1 MKAYRPDYDT
11 PIKKNK
17 VVAVVGGGNVAMD
30 ACRCAKRM
38 GADVHLIYRRSREEM
53 PARNEEIEHAEEE
66 GIKFHLLNNPVEIMG
81 DEKNY
86 VRSIKVIK
94 MELGKPDESGRR
106 RPVPVEGS
114 EFEIEC
120 DAVIM
125 AIGTRLNAL
134 IHDTTPGL
142 DLTGKGGI
150 EADEETGATTKRGVY
165 AGGDA
170 VTGAATVIKAMG
182 AGKKAASSID
192 EYILEK
198 GKKN

>member
-1 MKAYRPDYDT
+1 MK
-11 PIKKNK
+11 
-17 VVAVVGGGNVAMD
+17 
-30 ACRCAKRM
+30 KRM
-38 GADVHLIYRRSREEM
+38 GADVHLVYRRSREEM

-66 GIKFHLLNNPVEIMG
+66 GIKFHLLNNPVEILG

-86 VRSIKVIK
+86 VRAVRVIK
-94 MELGKPDESGRR
+94 MELGNPDESGRR
-106 RPVPVEGS
+106 RPVAIPES

-134 IHDTTPGL
+134 IHDTTPGIEL
-142 DLTGKGGI
+142 SERGGI
-150 EADEETGATTKRGVY
+150 GADEETGATSREGVY

-182 AGKKAASSID
+182 AGKKAAASID
-192 EYILEK
+192 EYIKGK

>member
-1 MKAYRPDYDT
+1 
-11 PIKKNK
+11 
-17 VVAVVGGGNVAMD
+17 
-30 ACRCAKRM
+30 
-38 GADVHLIYRRSREEM
+38 
-53 PARNEEIEHAEEE
+53 
-66 GIKFHLLNNPVEIMG
+66 MG

-86 VRSIKVIK
+86 VRSIKVTK

-142 DLTGKGGI
+142 DLTDKGGI

-192 EYILEK
+192 EYIVGK

>member
-1 MKAYRPDYDT
+1 MNIPGEDLVGVYSANEYLTRINLMKAYRSDYDT

-17 VVAVVGGGNVAMD
+17 TVVVVGGGNVAMD

-38 GADVHLIYRRSREEM
+38 GADVHLVYRRSREEM

-66 GIKFHLLNNPVEIMG
+66 GIKFHLLNNPVEILG

-86 VRSIKVIK
+86 VRAVRVIK

-106 RPVPVEGS
+106 RPVAIPES

-125 AIGTRLNAL
+125 AIGTRPVSYT
-134 IHDTTPGL
+134 H
-142 DLTGKGGI
+142 LTLP
-150 EADEETGATTKRGVY
+150 T
-165 AGGDA
+165 
-170 VTGAATVIKAMG
+170 
-182 AGKKAASSID
+182 
-192 EYILEK
+192 ILLV
-198 GKKN
+198 